1 MRLKD
6 RVSIIA
12 GGAGGIG
19 SSIAERFAAEG
30 AHVIVADRDDAGAA
44 AVATRVGGVAVAT
57 DVTSAKSVDA
67 LVERVLRLHGRVD
80 AVVNCAGIGR
90 LGSVFDTTP
99 ASWDETMATN
109 LTGVFL
115 LARRAAI
122 EMAKVRSGK
131 IVNVASITGI
141 VGYSGRVA
149 YCVSKAGVVMLTK
162 AMALDC
168 APFNVQVNALCPGVV
183 RTPMTDAALSD
194 PAFLAQKL
202 ADVPLGRL
210 GKPEDMAAAAAYL
223 ASGDADFVTGHALVV
238 DGGMSVD

>member
-1 MRLKD
+1 MRLKN

-19 SSIAERFAAEG
+19 SSIAERFASEG
-30 AHVIVADRDDAGAA
+30 SHVIVADRDTARAQ
-44 AVATRVGGVAVAT
+44 AVAARVGGAALTVDVARA
-57 DVTSAKSVDA
+57 DSVDA
-67 LVERVLRLHGRVD
+67 LVEQVLLSHGRVD
-80 AVVNCAGIGR
+80 AVVNCAGVGR
-90 LGSVFDTTP
+90 IGSVFDTTP
-99 ASWDETMATN
+99 ESWDETLSIN

-115 LARRAAI
+115 LGRRAAI
-122 EMAKVRSGK
+122 EMAKARSGK
-131 IVNVASITGI
+131 IINVASVTGI
-141 VGYSGRVA
+141 VGYAGRVA

-168 APFNVQVNALCPGVV
+168 APFNVQVNAICPGVV
-183 RTPMTDAALSD
+183 RTPMTEPALSD
-194 PAFLAQKL
+194 PAFLTQKL

-223 ASGDADFVTGHALVV
+223 ASSDADFVTGHALIV

>member
-1 MRLKD
+1 MRLND

-30 AHVIVADRDDAGAA
+30 ARVVIADRDEAGAA
-44 AVATRVGGVAVAT
+44 AVAARVGGTAIAM
-57 DVTSAKSVDA
+57 DVTRPDSVDA
-67 LVERVLRLHGRVD
+67 LIERLLQAHGRID
-80 AVVNCAGIGR
+80 AVVNCAGIGT

-99 ASWDETMATN
+99 ALWDETMATN

-122 EMAKVRSGK
+122 EMAKVRRGK

-141 VGYSGRVA
+141 VGYAGRVA

-168 APFNVQVNALCPGVV
+168 APFNVQVNAICPGVV
-183 RTPMTDAALSD
+183 RTPMTEAALSD

-210 GKPEDMAAAAAYL
+210 GRPEDMAAAAAYL
-223 ASGDADFVTGHALVV
+223 ASDDSDFVTGHALVV

>member
-57 DVTSAKSVDA
+57 DVTSAESVDA

-131 IVNVASITGI
+131 IVNVASNTGI

-194 PAFLAQKL
+194 PAVLAQKL